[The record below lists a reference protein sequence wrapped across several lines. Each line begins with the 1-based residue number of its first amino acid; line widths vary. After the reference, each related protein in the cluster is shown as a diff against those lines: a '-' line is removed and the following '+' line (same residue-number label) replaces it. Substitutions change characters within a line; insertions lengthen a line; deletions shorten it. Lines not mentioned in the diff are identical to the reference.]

1 MADERASLRAL
12 LDAWRGGDESALNAI
27 LQRYHDWLHQ
37 YVRSRMGA
45 HLRRQAESMDVVQ
58 EAALEVL
65 RYGPQFVVSSEDDF
79 RALLGRIVENNLR
92 DRGRRMNAAR
102 RDSGREQ
109 AYTQGM
115 SVDLDAPSVSTP
127 SMQMSR
133 RENEEW
139 MRLAVEL
146 MDPDERDVVVMR
158 QSDGMQWEE
167 IGEALGIGKSAARM
181 RFERALPKLALKIQK
196 LKNGRIG
203 ELLKDA
209 G

>member
-1 MADERASLRAL
+1 MAAERASLRTL
-12 LDAWRGGDESALNAI
+12 LDAWRGGDESALNEI
-27 LQRYHDWLHQ
+27 LKRYHDWLHQ
-37 YVRSRMGA
+37 YVRGRMGP

-58 EAALEVL
+58 DAAMEVL
-65 RYGPQFVVSSEDDF
+65 RYGPQFIVSSEDDF

-92 DRGRRMNAAR
+92 DRSRRLNAAR
-102 RDSGREQ
+102 RDSGREE
-109 AYTQGM
+109 AWTHGI
-115 SVDLDAPSVSTP
+115 SVDLDAPPPSTP
-127 SMQMSR
+127 SMKASR

-167 IGEALGIGKSAARM
+167 IGDALGIGKSAARM
-181 RFERALPKLALKIQK
+181 RFERALPKLALTILK

-203 ELLKDA
+203 ELLQ